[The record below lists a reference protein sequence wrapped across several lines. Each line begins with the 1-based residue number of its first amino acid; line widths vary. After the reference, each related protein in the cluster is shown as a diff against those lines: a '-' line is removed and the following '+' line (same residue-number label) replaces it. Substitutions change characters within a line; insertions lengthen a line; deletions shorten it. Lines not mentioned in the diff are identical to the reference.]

1 MALRSQEAAEALD
14 PVVGRGVGEVHPED
28 VVEDRVVR
36 LADPVHVRD
45 QEHLPAAEAV
55 RDVHVAAAVPVEPER
70 EEREPDV
77 VRRERGHPRPFEV
90 RGQVLVEPAVA

>member
-1 MALRSQEAAEALD
+1 MLLRAQQAAEALD
-14 PVVGRGVGEVHPED
+14 PVVGRGVGEMHPDD
-28 VVEDRVVR
+28 VGEDRVVR

-45 QEHLPAAEAV
+45 QEHLAAAEAV
-55 RDVHVAAAVPVEPER
+55 RDVHVAAAVPVEPEW

-77 VRRERGHPRPFEV
+77 VRCEGGHPRPFEI

>member
-1 MALRSQEAAEALD
+1 MLLRAQQAAEALD

-28 VVEDRVVR
+28 VVEDGVVR

-45 QEHLPAAEAV
+45 QEHLAAAEAV
-55 RDVHVAAAVPVEPER
+55 RDVHVAAAIAVEPER
-70 EEREPDV
+70 EEGEPHV
-77 VRRERGHPRPFEV
+77 VRRERRHPGPLEV